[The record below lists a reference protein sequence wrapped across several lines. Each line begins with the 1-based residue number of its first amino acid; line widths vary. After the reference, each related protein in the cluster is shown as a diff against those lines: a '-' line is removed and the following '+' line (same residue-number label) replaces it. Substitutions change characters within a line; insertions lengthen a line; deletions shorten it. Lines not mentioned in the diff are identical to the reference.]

1 MDAAK
6 GLEPFDLHLA
16 RETYLIAWGAAE
28 IAGSLGH
35 GILME
40 ICQAVQALPPSTG
53 APLPLDRLLD
63 GLALLITDGHAAAA
77 PILQRAAGELTA
89 ISLDEV
95 LRWGWMATFASSLV
109 WDIESFHTIS
119 ARHVQ
124 LVRNAGAVAQ
134 LPLYLWQLAHESMWA
149 GDLPGAASLAAESD
163 SIGAATGSPFA
174 PYTLLRLRALQGTEA
189 EFSAVLDSTSELV
202 AVKGQGI
209 STSRHWAAAVLW
221 NGLGRYE
228 EAAGAAQAAASDEVT
243 RRPAMWVLPELVEA
257 ASRSGDSGLAH
268 EALERLARATQPCDT
283 DFARGLEARCRRIV
297 E

>member
-1 MDAAK
+1 M
-6 GLEPFDLHLA
+6 
-16 RETYLIAWGAAE
+16 
-28 IAGSLGH
+28 
-35 GILME
+35 
-40 ICQAVQALPPSTG
+40 QALPPSTG

-77 PILQRAAGELTA
+77 PILQRAAGELTG

-134 LPLYLWQLAHESMWA
+134 LPLYLWQLAHDSMWA

-202 AVKGQGI
+202 AVRGQGI

-228 EAAGAAQAAASDEVT
+228 EAAGAARAAASDEVT

-257 ASRSGDSGLAH
+257 ASRSGNSGLAARSPRAPCSSDATVRH
-268 EALERLARATQPCDT
+268 RLRPGGGSALP
-283 DFARGLEARCRRIV
+283 RIV